1 MADLLSES
9 RSLSELLLSTSDLAR
24 EVFAEISAGLE
35 VPVSVARA
43 LCTLEKS
50 ESMSGLAV
58 KLRCDKSYITPL
70 TDQMEALGFVN
81 RVPGPDRRIKM
92 IELTKKGEVARNK
105 LEEEIA
111 KLSPMMN
118 RLTKTERQTL
128 RALLEKVSIDG
139 A

>member
-9 RSLSELLLSTSDLAR
+9 RNLSELLLSSSDLAR
-24 EVFAEISAGLE
+24 EIFAEISAGLE
-35 VPVSVARA
+35 VPVPVARA

-81 RVPGPDRRIKM
+81 RVPGPDRRTKM
-92 IELTKKGEVARNK
+92 IELTKKGQIARGK
-105 LEEEIA
+105 LEAEIA
-111 KLSPMMN
+111 KRSPMMN
-118 RLTKTERQTL
+118 RLTTSERQAL
-128 RALLEKVSIDG
+128 RALLEKVSIAG

>member
-9 RSLSELLLSTSDLAR
+9 RNLSELLLSTSDLAR
-24 EVFAEISAGLE
+24 EIFAEIAGGLE
-35 VPVSVARA
+35 MPVSVARA

-70 TDQMEALGFVN
+70 TDQMEAMGYVN
-81 RVPGPDRRIKM
+81 RVPGPDRRTKN
-92 IELTKKGEVARNK
+92 IELTNKGQIAREK

-111 KLSPMMN
+111 KLSPMMT
-118 RLTKTERQTL
+118 RLTKSERQTL
-128 RALLEKVSIDG
+128 RTLLEKVSIDG
-139 A
+139 P

>member
-1 MADLLSES
+1 MTDLLSES

-81 RVPGPDRRIKM
+81 RVQGPDRRTKM

-118 RLTKTERQTL
+118 RLTKAERQTL